1 MKRNPKQEGT
11 NLFDCIPQKG
21 PCPNKCSQCFY
32 NHNFYLPIDRV
43 HFPHWDDV
51 GEDGIVRVNSGH
63 DSNIERDQVI
73 GRTHVYPK
81 RFFNTSIPE
90 FDFPDP
96 VVFTANAS
104 EERNAWLPEHLR
116 SKRSGVRLGDKL
128 FDNLMF
134 VRLRTSSMNV
144 PLVANAAEKWGE
156 AGVPVLLTFM
166 RYYDES
172 EFAKQN
178 RDEYVQRSH
187 ITNTYWCPSDH
198 FMRAALKFVSA
209 FNSKIE
215 MCGTPRSSL
224 CKDCLCCEKYYYQAK
239 RRMQRG

>member
-51 GEDGIVRVNSGH
+51 GDGGIVRVNSGH

-73 GRTHVYPK
+73 GRTAIYPK

-90 FDFPDP
+90 FGFPDP
-96 VVFTANAS
+96 VVFTANRF
-104 EERNAWLPEHLR
+104 EERPAWLPGSVPVVPESL
-116 SKRSGVRLGDKL
+116 KK
-128 FDNLMF
+128 LMF
-134 VRLRTSSMNV
+134 VRLRTSSTNV
-144 PLVANAAEKWGE
+144 PLVANAAQKWGK

-166 RYYDES
+166 RYYDENVL
-172 EFAKQN
+172 EKQN
-178 RDEYVQRSH
+178 RDEYNRRMHLNNV
-187 ITNTYWCPSDH
+187 YWCPSDH
-198 FMRAALKFVSA
+198 FMRAALKFVRA
-209 FNSKIE
+209 FNSEIE
-215 MCGTPRSSL
+215 MCGTPTSSL
-224 CKDCLCCEKYYYQAK
+224 CKDCLRCEKYYYLAK
-239 RRMQRG
+239 RRMQRGLS